1 MYLLDTDVLSNLLKR
16 APSITLIAKLAAVPA
31 EWQFTSSITLGEL
44 LYGARRRGPQ
54 ADDLLDRIETRLLP
68 ELPVLPFDASAA
80 RRYGEVRSE
89 LERRGGMEEL
99 RLFVVYVLATQ
110 DERMRRRFAEELHRQ
125 VPGPGGDTMNYV
137 EELIQRG
144 VQKGEQKGRLLGQI
158 GTIEN
163 LLRAGATWS
172 LIESATGIDQAAL
185 RALKERLEAASTASD
200 EAETPSNGT
209 EETE

>member
-1 MYLLDTDVLSNLLKR
+1 M
-16 APSITLIAKLAAVPA
+16 
-31 EWQFTSSITLGEL
+31 
-44 LYGARRRGPQ
+44 
-54 ADDLLDRIETRLLP
+54 
-68 ELPVLPFDASAA
+68 PVLALP
-80 RRYGEVRSE
+80 
-89 LERRGGMEEL
+89 
-99 RLFVVYVLATQ
+99 
-110 DERMRRRFAEELHRQ
+110 
-125 VPGPGGDTMNYV
+125 P
-137 EELIQRG
+137 